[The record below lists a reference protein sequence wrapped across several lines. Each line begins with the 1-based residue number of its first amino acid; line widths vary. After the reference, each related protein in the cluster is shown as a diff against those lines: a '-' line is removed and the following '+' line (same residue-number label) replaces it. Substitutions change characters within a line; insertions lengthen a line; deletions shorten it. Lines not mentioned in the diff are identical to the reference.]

1 MVVAESAKTAVQ
13 QFKNGHRNSALSAT
27 DNLNLASMKARNPS
41 VAYNMR
47 AVGGAMGGW
56 RMLGNL
62 RKIRFEHKY
71 KDVPEEQKEA
81 LYLQETVDEFELPP
95 EDTARLHQLRTAS
108 LARQYDAV
116 KALPKC
122 GVATFANAKETDP
135 ELSHKAIR
143 GWAHVLEGQAG
154 EQALREARKELDGL
168 LEGTNLP
175 PPNPPPPCRQ
185 NAHAGTPPPAPSP
198 TPTPAETPPPLE
210 LPSMTRQYT
219 SGQPQTTFAF
229 DSLAEPSPELAT
241 PAAKP
246 EADTPPNN
254 PRPKLTPNAS
264 AVTNTLSI
272 AGRKLEDALEATD
285 PSGAMGKREA
295 PSDASPEPKKSKNH
309 P

>member
-1 MVVAESAKTAVQ
+1 MV
-13 QFKNGHRNSALSAT
+13 NGHRNNALSAT
-27 DNLNLASMKARNPS
+27 DNLNLASMKARNAS
-41 VAYNMR
+41 VSYNMR

-56 RMLGNL
+56 RMLGNFQ
-62 RKIRFEHKY
+62 KIRFEHKY

-95 EDTARLHQLRTAS
+95 EDTARLHRLRAAP

-168 LEGTNLP
+168 LEGTRLP

-185 NAHAGTPPPAPSP
+185 NACAGTPPLAPSP

-210 LPSMTRQYT
+210 LPSMTRQHT
-219 SGQPQTTFAF
+219 SGQPQATFAF
-229 DSLAEPSPELAT
+229 DPLAESSPQLAT
-241 PAAKP
+241 PDAKP
-246 EADTPPNN
+246 EADTPPDN
-254 PRPKLTPNAS
+254 PRPKRTCNAS
-264 AVTNTLSI
+264 ARTNTLGI
-272 AGRKLEDALEATD
+272 AGKKLEDALEAAD
-285 PSGAMGKREA
+285 PSGAMGKRKD
-295 PSDASPEPKKSKNH
+295 PPDASPEPKKRKHH